1 MIKKIFNYLKLMRV
15 KHYIKNILIF
25 LPLIFSNNLF
35 NFIKLNNC
43 IWAFIVFS
51 LACSIIYIFNDIK
64 DIEKDKLH
72 PKKKERPLASGKV
85 SIKEAIILIILL
97 VLLVIGGMFYL
108 KASIYSILLVVIYII
123 LNIGYSICLKNI
135 PLLDIIVLVS
145 GFLIRVLYGAS
156 IIDVNVSNWL
166 YLTIMALSFYLVLGK
181 RRNEIMMTDKNTR
194 KVLKYYNKDFLDKN
208 MYMCLSLA
216 IVFYALW
223 AVTIENSYLVLT
235 VPLII
240 IVCMRYSMLIEQE
253 NFGDPVEVVLSDKV
267 IISLILLYGILIF
280 TILYV

>member
-1 MIKKIFNYLKLMRV
+1 MIKKMFNYLKLMRV
-15 KHYIKNILIF
+15 KHYIKNFLIF
-25 LPLIFSNNLF
+25 LPLFFSNNLL
-35 NFIKLNNC
+35 NFIKLKNC

-85 SIKEAIILIILL
+85 SIKEAIILIVLL
-97 VLLVIGGMFYL
+97 VFLVIGGMFYL
-108 KASIYSILLVVIYII
+108 KASIYSILLVIVYII
-123 LNIGYSICLKNI
+123 LNIGYSICFKNI
-135 PLLDIIVLVS
+135 PLLDIVVLVS

-156 IIDVNVSNWL
+156 IINVVVSNWL

-208 MYMCLSLA
+208 MYMFS
-216 IVFYALW
+216 
-223 AVTIENSYLVLT
+223 NS
-235 VPLII
+235 
-240 IVCMRYSMLIEQE
+240 
-253 NFGDPVEVVLSDKV
+253 
-267 IISLILLYGILIF
+267 ILFAMGCKH
-280 TILYV
+280 